1 MKTVSYLPNQSAP
14 SRLQQPQSMFT
25 RFLRGCSLLALLS
38 LGGLWGC
45 GPGNLRATDLTPKE
59 RDVQLFENGEA
70 PNCTLFEDYGTISV
84 ESGTSLSAGT
94 YESSK
99 AKLKR
104 AAAELGAT
112 SVRVTSHNTA
122 GKIDKASGVA
132 IKCLKREG

>member
-1 MKTVSYLPNQSAP
+1 MKNVSYLPNRTVP
-14 SRLQQPQSMFT
+14 SRRRQPLS
-25 RFLRGCSLLALLS
+25 SLLRRGLSLIALVS
-38 LGGLWGC
+38 LGGVLGC

-84 ESGTSLSAGT
+84 ESGTSLSQGT

-112 SVRVTSHNTA
+112 SVRVTSQNTA
-122 GKIDKASGVA
+122 GKIHKASGVA